1 MRENK
6 VSILKRTLFL
16 FSFLVLCLGMGIT
29 AEAKVKINK
38 TKVSIYE
45 GKSVRLKVTGT
56 KKKVKWTSSNDWVA
70 SVRNGKVTGRYP
82 GKATIKAS
90 VGQKKL
96 KCKVTVKACI
106 LELNTYGEDLLIGES
121 TTVTAYTKPASK
133 VKWTSEDTGIATVKN
148 GKIKAKEPGST
159 TITAEANGHYVSF
172 YVDVKPKN
180 YYFQTKKQ
188 TIFVGEEADIRMLC
202 DDAVLSCE
210 TGTAIAD
217 GLITLENDDTD
228 EVSITGRKEGSFT
241 LTTTA
246 SYGVQHHKDW
256 IWKTSVDTQRITIIQ
271 EGIDLQNLR
280 YGVGKK
286 GIVLHYKKVNE
297 EGQVITPTVRSITW
311 RSSNPAMAAISSTGG
326 LTFLK
331 AGTVK
336 IYATVTMQ
344 TEHSDSDIENEGDTE
359 DATETPE
366 YVTRTFETEV
376 TVTNPILSAKTAS
389 MAVSTEKRLKVTG
402 TNSKVSFTSS
412 NSSVA
417 SVDDYGNITACKKG
431 SARLYATV
439 DGIKIGPCTIAVSNP
454 SLPNAIQEG
463 ILLSKG
469 KTSQIK
475 LKGLSAKS
483 KVKYSSNKKSVA
495 TVSKSGKVKAKKKG
509 NAYITVWVD
518 GASMDVYVGVAD
530 KRAVAA
536 VKQAK
541 KIISKST
548 YSQPK
553 RMQQGFYDCSSLVW
567 RSYQYTNSG
576 YLLGNTSY
584 APTAAAQAE
593 YMARSKKVLSMGY
606 LDESKLLPGDLLFFG
621 GYEQAEAYHAVG
633 RYLNIYHVS
642 MYAGNGLRVEKP
654 FMSYYDTGDIIMI
667 ARPTK

>member
-1 MRENK
+1 M
-6 VSILKRTLFL
+6 
-16 FSFLVLCLGMGIT
+16 
-29 AEAKVKINK
+29 
-38 TKVSIYE
+38 
-45 GKSVRLKVTGT
+45 
-56 KKKVKWTSSNDWVA
+56 
-70 SVRNGKVTGRYP
+70 
-82 GKATIKAS
+82 
-90 VGQKKL
+90 
-96 KCKVTVKACI
+96 
-106 LELNTYGEDLLIGES
+106 
-121 TTVTAYTKPASK
+121 
-133 VKWTSEDTGIATVKN
+133 
-148 GKIKAKEPGST
+148 
-159 TITAEANGHYVSF
+159 
-172 YVDVKPKN
+172 
-180 YYFQTKKQ
+180 
-188 TIFVGEEADIRMLC
+188 DIRMLC
-202 DDAVLSCE
+202 EDAVLNCE
-210 TGTAIAD
+210 AGTAIAD
-217 GLITLENDDTD
+217 GLITMEENDTD
-228 EVSITGRKEGSFT
+228 EVSITGQKEGTFV
-241 LTTTA
+241 LTATA
-246 SYGVQHHKDW
+246 SYGIQHHKDW
-256 IWKTSVDTQRITIIQ
+256 IWKTAVDTQRITVIK

-297 EGQVITPTVRSITW
+297 EGQVVTPTVRSITW
-311 RSSNPAMAAISSTGG
+311 RSSNPAVATVSSTGG

-336 IYATVTMQ
+336 IYATVTQQ
-344 TEHSDSDIENEGDTE
+344 TEHSDSENGGDAEET
-359 DATETPE
+359 AETPE

-376 TVTNPILSAKTAS
+376 TVTNPTLSAKTAS
-389 MAVSTEKRLKVTG
+389 MAVSTEKRLKVNG

-417 SVDDYGNITACKKG
+417 SVDDYGNITAYEKG
-431 SARLYATV
+431 SARIYATV

-469 KTSQIK
+469 KTAQIK

-495 TVSKSGKVKAKKKG
+495 TVSKSGKVKARKKG

-518 GASMDVYVGVAD
+518 GTSMDVYVGVAD

-576 YLLGNTSY
+576 YLLGNASY
-584 APTAAAQAE
+584 APTAAVQAE
-593 YMARSKKVLSMGY
+593 YMKRSKKVLAMGY

-621 GYEQAEAYHAVG
+621 GYEQAEAYNAVG

-654 FMSYYDTGDIIMI
+654 FMSYYDTGDIVMI